1 MSTSLQFCHQ
11 GEGEESSRV
20 RRAEIHL
27 KTRRRWSR
35 KMMRLVNM
43 MVEVESGNMS
53 SVMVMSLSGSRYRSK
68 RQGGWIKLDITRPV
82 ADTGKKDWR

>member
-1 MSTSLQFCHQ
+1 MKS
-11 GEGEESSRV
+11 
-20 RRAEIHL
+20 
-27 KTRRRWSR
+27 
-35 KMMRLVNM
+35 VNM

-53 SVMVMSLSGSRYRSK
+53 SVMVMSLSGSRSRSK

>member
-27 KTRRRWSR
+27 KTRRRWSK
-35 KMMRLVNM
+35 KMMRSVNM

-53 SVMVMSLSGSRYRSK
+53 SVMVMSLSGSRSR

-82 ADTGKKDWR
+82 ADAGNKDWR